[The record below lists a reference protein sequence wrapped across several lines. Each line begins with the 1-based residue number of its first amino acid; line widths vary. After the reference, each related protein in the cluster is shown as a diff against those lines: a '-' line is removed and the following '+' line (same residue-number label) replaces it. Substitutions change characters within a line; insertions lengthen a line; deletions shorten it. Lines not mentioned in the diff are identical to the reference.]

1 MHLRNL
7 LSFLGLALLLAS
19 CQASRPPAPSA
30 NIPFDPLSLG
40 PAGQSLKLYLDQKP
54 EHKASAVD
62 LVIDAAIPNMDKR
75 GTMKLVRSESEQGKI
90 SFDAVSYEGDNT
102 IKIQVIARYLSFE
115 EQAPPVGLAA
125 DNYKFK
131 FKRMDEINGYE
142 AAVFELQ
149 PKRKQLGLF
158 KGELW
163 LQESTGLPLRISGRF
178 VKNPSVIFKTMD
190 FTRDYEVR
198 DGKAFI
204 SRLQSESQ
212 TRVVG
217 KVLMNMVYSNHRVP
231 SNVPSPE
238 TSVPPTASH

>member
-1 MHLRNL
+1 MHFRNL
-7 LSFLGLALLLAS
+7 LSFIGLALFLAS
-19 CQASRPPAPSA
+19 CQASRPPAVSP
-30 NIPFDPLSLG
+30 NTPFDPLTLG
-40 PAGQSLKLYLDQKP
+40 PAGQSLKLYLEQKP
-54 EHKASAVD
+54 QRNASAVD

-75 GTMKLVRSESEQGKI
+75 GTMKLVRSESAQGKI
-90 SFDAVSYEGDNT
+90 SFDSVSYEGDNT

-131 FKRMDEINGYE
+131 FKRMDELNGYE

-149 PKRKQLGLF
+149 PKRKQIGLF

-178 VKNPSVIFKTMD
+178 VKNPSVLFKTMD
-190 FTRDYEVR
+190 FTRDYEVH

-212 TRVVG
+212 TRIVG

-231 SNVPSPE
+231 GNPHGLE
-238 TSVPPTASH
+238 TSVPPNASH

>member
-1 MHLRNL
+1 MHFRNL
-7 LSFLGLALLLAS
+7 LSFAALALLMAS
-19 CQASRPPAPSA
+19 CQGSRPSAANPST
-30 NIPFDPLSLG
+30 PFDPLSLG
-40 PAGQSLKLYLDQKP
+40 PAGQSLKLYLEQKP
-54 EHKASAVD
+54 DKNGSAVD

-75 GTMKLVRSESEQGKI
+75 GTMKLVRSESDQGKI
-90 SFDAVSYEGDNT
+90 SFDALSYEGDNT

-115 EQAPPVGLAA
+115 EQAPPVGLAV

-131 FKRMDEINGYE
+131 FKRMDELNGYE

-212 TRVVG
+212 TRIVG
-217 KVLMNMVYSNHRVP
+217 KVLMNMVYSNHRTLTNTP
-231 SNVPSPE
+231 STE
-238 TSVPPTASH
+238 TSTPPTASH